1 MFFINILNTIKKYLK
16 IRRYEIKFVRIDRAL
31 CLAVSCHRLRAF
43 LCRNVFLTFELSV
56 SSTIVYFFFFFFF
69 VALLS
74 VTGHLPSFYASTLYH
89 ILRCHDLFRN
99 SKRLV
104 YILRARFLVYRSQ
117 QYLFEIFAYNA
128 FIYLISILFI
138 LILFILI

>member
-1 MFFINILNTIKKYLK
+1 MFFINILNTITKYLK

-31 CLAVSCHRLRAF
+31 CSAISCHRLRAF

-56 SSTIVYFFFFFFF
+56 SSTIVYYFFFF

-74 VTGHLPSFYASTLYH
+74 VMGHLPSFHASTLYH
-89 ILRCHDLFRN
+89 ILQCHDLFRK
-99 SKRLV
+99 SKRFI
-104 YILRARFLVYRSQ
+104 YILRARFFVNRSQ
-117 QYLFEIFAYNA
+117 QYLFEIFEYNA